1 MDLNLITIEG
11 HIWYK
16 LKVWELHLI
25 SSNLKRLNSHQND
38 RIDIM
43 KYIQWQNEW
52 DDFTRIRM
60 GLQEDKAIIF
70 EQWCAKIKSRKWSQ

>member
-1 MDLNLITIEG
+1 MLEG
-11 HIWYK
+11 
-16 LKVWELHLI
+16 
-25 SSNLKRLNSHQND
+25 KRLNSHQND

-70 EQWCAKIKSRKWSQ
+70 EQWCAKIKSRKWSQQIASGKVFLYGYTFSINGWLMI